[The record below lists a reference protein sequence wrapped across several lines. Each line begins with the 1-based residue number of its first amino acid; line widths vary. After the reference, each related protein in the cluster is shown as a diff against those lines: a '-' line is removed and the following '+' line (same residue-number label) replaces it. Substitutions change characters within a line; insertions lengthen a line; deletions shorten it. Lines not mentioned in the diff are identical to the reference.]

1 MDYLTNSTVKSN
13 LDIYGYHKFTNFY
26 DNTVFKE
33 NVCCKDGTVNYKR
46 LQPHIYNCLEQLK
59 NIGWDPIM
67 AKYRFSPGC
76 ENLESSNSTDAGA
89 LHRDLIVYNDDLPQV
104 YTLIYYTDPSILKV
118 VDGSH
123 KEPARSL
130 MKSIFSKTT
139 YIEFEPN
146 DALLFNA
153 CLLHGGYFIDNT
165 IPRGILQCFDIF
177 PNEKLA
183 QQYGPKLGHVVGGS
197 IDTGLQISKYSTSM
211 IAGIG
216 NYISYLINSMG
227 YGKGEIDLPDGITYL
242 SGEAFRSRLPENFT
256 EERYDKG
263 NVYIRT
269 KEPYTKDIENYEYIR
284 DHLYYYNYWYTFVY
298 MMIILI
304 VVFIVCFKLI

>member
-1 MDYLTNSTVKSN
+1 MDCLTNTTVKSN

-33 NVCCKDGTVNYKR
+33 NTCCKTGTVNYKKI
-46 LQPHIYNCLEQLK
+46 QPHIYNCLNQLK
-59 NIGWDPIM
+59 GIGWEPIM
-67 AKYRFSPGC
+67 AKYRFSLGC
-76 ENLESSNSTDAGA
+76 KQLESSNSTDAGA

-123 KEPARSL
+123 KEPTRGL
-130 MKSIFSKTT
+130 LKSIFSQTT

-165 IPRGILQCFDIF
+165 IPRGILQCFDIL

-183 QQYGPKLGHVVGGS
+183 KLYGSHIGHVRGDN
-197 IDTGLQISKYSTSM
+197 IDTGVQISKYSTTM
-211 IAGIG
+211 IVDVA

-227 YGKGEIDLPDGITYL
+227 YGKGEIELPDGIYYL
-242 SGEAFRSRLPENFT
+242 SGEAFRDRILENFT
-256 EERYDKG
+256 EDRYDKG

-269 KEPYTKDIENYEYIR
+269 KEPYTKDIEKYQYIR
-284 DHLYYYNYWYTFVY
+284 DHIYYYNYVY
-298 MMIILI
+298 IFMYIIIILT
-304 VVFIVCFKLI
+304 VVFIVFFKLL